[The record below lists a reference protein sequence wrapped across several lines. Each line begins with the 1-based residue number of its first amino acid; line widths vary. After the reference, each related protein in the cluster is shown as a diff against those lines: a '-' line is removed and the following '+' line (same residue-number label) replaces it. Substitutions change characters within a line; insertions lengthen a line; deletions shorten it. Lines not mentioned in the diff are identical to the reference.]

1 MACAAVGRSVSA
13 PSINLGTGSSSDSRR
28 FRLSPTHW
36 ILVGIAAGIFIGE
49 VFPSWEPEMKILSTA
64 FLRLIKCL
72 IVPILFGTLV
82 VGIAGHGSELKS
94 VGRLAFRAILYFEIA
109 TTLAL
114 VIGLLAVN
122 VAKPGAGLHPP
133 SSGVPDAPAAA
144 KAMEPSLLRLIPES
158 FFRDAA
164 DNNVMRVVVFSILF
178 GVATAQLAGPAR
190 ETMVAFCDSLSAV
203 MFRMIALVMLL
214 APVGVGAAIASTVAH
229 SGFHVLLQLAK
240 LLGTLYGA
248 LAIFCLLVLLP
259 AALLARIPVL
269 GFLRAVKDPAL
280 LAFSTTSSDAAL
292 PDALRR
298 MVEFG
303 VPRRIVSFVLPLGY
317 SFNLDGTTLYLAVAS
332 VFVAQTAG
340 LNLSIGQQ
348 VSMLLTLMVTSKG
361 VAAVPRASFVIL
373 QATLLDYKIPM
384 EGLVLI
390 LTVDAFMDMARTTV
404 NLVGN
409 CLASAVLARWEGVF
423 RSGEVETPPAAG

>member
-1 MACAAVGRSVSA
+1 MPEPVSTPNSNGQTA
-13 PSINLGTGSSSDSRR
+13 PSR

-36 ILVGIAAGIFIGE
+36 ILVGIAAGILVGE
-49 VFPSWEPEMKILSTA
+49 FLPSWEPEMRILSTA

-109 TTLAL
+109 TTMAL
-114 VIGLLAVN
+114 LIGLLAVN
-122 VAKPGAGLHPP
+122 VAKPGVGLKPP
-133 SSGVPDAPAAA
+133 PTAPHDTPAAP
-144 KAMEPSLLRLIPES
+144 KTMEPSLLRLIPES

-178 GVATAQLAGPAR
+178 GIATAQITGPAR
-190 ETMVAFCDSLSAV
+190 ETMVAFCDSLSTV
-203 MFRMIALVMLL
+203 MFRMISLVMLL
-214 APVGVGAAIASTVAH
+214 APIGVGAAIASTVAH
-229 SGFHVLLQLAK
+229 SGFQVLLQLAK

-248 LAIFCLLVLLP
+248 LGIFCVCVLLP
-259 AALLARIPVL
+259 AALIARVPVM
-269 GFLRAVKDPAL
+269 GFLRAVRDPAL

-298 MVEFG
+298 MVQFG

-332 VFVAQTAG
+332 IFVAQTAG
-340 LNLSIGQQ
+340 MELSMGQQ
-348 VSMLLTLMVTSKG
+348 FSILLTLMVTSKG

-409 CLASAVLARWEGVF
+409 CLASAVLARWEGAF
-423 RSGEVETPPAAG
+423 TPGVSAEIEAPEAKA

>member
-1 MACAAVGRSVSA
+1 VSSPTATA
-13 PSINLGTGSSSDSRR
+13 PIPNRR
-28 FRLSPTHW
+28 FRLSATHW

-82 VGIAGHGSELKS
+82 VGIAGHGSELKT

-114 VIGLLAVN
+114 LIGLVAVN
-122 VAKPGAGLHPP
+122 LAKPGVGLHTQAAATTE
-133 SSGVPDAPAAA
+133 APAAPRPA
-144 KAMEPSLLRLIPES
+144 EPSLLRLIPES
-158 FFRDAA
+158 FFKDAA
-164 DNNVMRVVVFSILF
+164 ENNVMRVVVFSILF
-178 GVATAQLAGPAR
+178 GIATAQIGGPAR
-190 ETMVAFCDSLSAV
+190 ATMVGFCDALSAV

-214 APVGVGAAIASTVAH
+214 APVGVGAAIAATVAH

-248 LAIFCLLVLLP
+248 LLAFAVLVLLP
-259 AALLARIPVL
+259 AALIARIPVL
-269 GFLRAVKDPAL
+269 GFLRAVRDPAL

-340 LNLSIGQQ
+340 LDLSIGQQ
-348 VSMLLTLMVTSKG
+348 VSILLTLMVTSKG

-390 LTVDAFMDMARTTV
+390 LTVDAFMDMARTTI

-409 CLASAVLARWEGVF
+409 CLASAVLARWEGDF
-423 RSGEVETPPAAG
+423 HPGSPAAAE

>member
-1 MACAAVGRSVSA
+1 MTA
-13 PSINLGTGSSSDSRR
+13 PATNLGTGSPSGSRR

-36 ILVGIAAGIFIGE
+36 ILVGIAVGIFIGE

-82 VGIAGHGSELKS
+82 VGIAGHGSELKT

-114 VIGLLAVN
+114 IIGLAAVN
-122 VAKPGAGLHPP
+122 WAKPGVGLHPP
-133 SSGVPDAPAAA
+133 ATAVPDAPAAV
-144 KAMEPSLLRLIPES
+144 KTMEPSLLRLIPES

-248 LAIFCLLVLLP
+248 LAVFCLGVLLP
-259 AALLARIPVL
+259 IALLARVPVL

-340 LNLSIGQQ
+340 MDLSLGQQ
-348 VSMLLTLMVTSKG
+348 VSILLTLMVTSKG

-423 RSGEVETPPAAG
+423 RSDADAAEPPAAAS